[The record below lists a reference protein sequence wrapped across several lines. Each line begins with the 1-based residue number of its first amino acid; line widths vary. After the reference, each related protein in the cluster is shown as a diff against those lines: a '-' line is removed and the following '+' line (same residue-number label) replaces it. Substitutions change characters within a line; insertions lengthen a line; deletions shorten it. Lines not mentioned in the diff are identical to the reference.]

1 MKKLS
6 LLGIFAIV
14 LFFFIAVAF
23 LMSPFIYQ
31 NRVSGLSLY
40 PIIAA
45 FLCVIQL
52 QIASVATMSYLC
64 HAEKSYLLPFVLMF
78 GLSGLFFILAIK
90 LWFVFQFLPE
100 AFFAN
105 VSDLYLLRNIVIGIF
120 FGAILYLYYKKEAVS
135 NARLLAGIMAGGLGL
150 SILIMALY
158 LIVPQAFSER
168 FAMMKRSAPSLPFYV
183 LAPLWLGAAIGLLM
197 RIELRSFFWFSM
209 FITAVSN
216 LLSLAATYLLWPVY
230 PGGWYVSRAT
240 ESIGIMLIMI
250 ALMSDIFSRYQ
261 NSCRAYAQSYEN
273 SVRDPMTGLYH
284 RGYFYEQ
291 LSRIVA
297 WASPGQPVSLIFCDL
312 DHFKNINDTYGHLQ
326 GDRVIIHLA
335 QMMMNTVR
343 QHDIVARIGGEEF
356 AIILQNTDM
365 HKATIIAER
374 LRRHVE
380 IATPESTGND
390 FPKKI
395 TLSLGI
401 ASTRENT
408 LLANELA
415 HMADSALYTAK
426 RQGRNRV
433 AVYHHNLI
441 F

>member
-183 LAPLWLGAAIGLLM
+183 LAPLWL
-197 RIELRSFFWFSM
+197 
-209 FITAVSN
+209 
-216 LLSLAATYLLWPVY
+216 
-230 PGGWYVSRAT
+230 
-240 ESIGIMLIMI
+240 
-250 ALMSDIFSRYQ
+250 
-261 NSCRAYAQSYEN
+261 NSCA
-273 SVRDPMTGLYH
+273 
-284 RGYFYEQ
+284 
-291 LSRIVA
+291 
-297 WASPGQPVSLIFCDL
+297 
-312 DHFKNINDTYGHLQ
+312 
-326 GDRVIIHLA
+326 
-335 QMMMNTVR
+335 
-343 QHDIVARIGGEEF
+343 
-356 AIILQNTDM
+356 
-365 HKATIIAER
+365 
-374 LRRHVE
+374 
-380 IATPESTGND
+380 
-390 FPKKI
+390 
-395 TLSLGI
+395 
-401 ASTRENT
+401 
-408 LLANELA
+408 
-415 HMADSALYTAK
+415 
-426 RQGRNRV
+426 
-433 AVYHHNLI
+433 
-441 F
+441 